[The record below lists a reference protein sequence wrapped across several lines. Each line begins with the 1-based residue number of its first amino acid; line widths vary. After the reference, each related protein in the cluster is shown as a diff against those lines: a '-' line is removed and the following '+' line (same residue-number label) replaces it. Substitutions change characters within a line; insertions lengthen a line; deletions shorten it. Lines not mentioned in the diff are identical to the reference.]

1 MGYEHR
7 ALKAECRHCKRQVA
21 WSWKPPAETP
31 NNWLCGCGFRNYLKP
46 PPKWPELPLTLYVGH
61 DRHKRLRLH
70 PTPPE
75 LSDATWAQP
84 YSIRSFIYQASREL
98 GGCHYNCRLRGVVMD
113 EAVFSD
119 RCCPTEQADNVW
131 AEHSECHIAGGWTN
145 GQATCPLWSRIA
157 TLCQTDS
164 ERRFLHMYLKL
175 VKHRQFPMI
184 LPQPAIGIA
193 DRRRPDFVAFV
204 PLQYWHY

>member
-1 MGYEHR
+1 
-7 ALKAECRHCKRQVA
+7 
-21 WSWKPPAETP
+21 
-31 NNWLCGCGFRNYLKP
+31 
-46 PPKWPELPLTLYVGH
+46 
-61 DRHKRLRLH
+61 
-70 PTPPE
+70 
-75 LSDATWAQP
+75 
-84 YSIRSFIYQASREL
+84 
-98 GGCHYNCRLRGVVMD
+98 MD

-184 LPQPAIGIA
+184 LPQTWIDIA
-193 DRRRPDFVAFV
+193 ERRRPDFVAFV
-204 PLQYWHY
+204 PLQYWHYKWVAIQLDASHTEEQAADDAMRDAQIAEQNYHVVSLRPKNTGYLEEVRRLVEQFDALMKQADDDVWSVVTEAVVARTEDEVDSDVPF